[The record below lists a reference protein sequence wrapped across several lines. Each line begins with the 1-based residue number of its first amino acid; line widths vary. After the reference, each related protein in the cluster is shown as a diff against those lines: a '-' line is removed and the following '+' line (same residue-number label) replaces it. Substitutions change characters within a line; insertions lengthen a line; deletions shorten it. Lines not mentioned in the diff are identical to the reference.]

1 MAETVFKKIEL
12 VGTSP
17 NSFAEAAANAV
28 EKAAETENAMRW
40 FEVVEMRGAI
50 ADGKVSQYQTTVR
63 IGCKAD
69 D

>member
-1 MAETVFKKIEL
+1 MADPVFKKIEL

-28 EKAAETENAMRW
+28 EKAAQTEDAMRW

-50 ADGKVSQYQTTVR
+50 ADGKVSQYQTTIRV
-63 IGCKAD
+63 GCKAD
-69 D
+69 

>member
-1 MAETVFKKIEL
+1 MADAVFNKIEV

-28 EKAAETENAMRW
+28 AKVAEKTSGLRW
-40 FEVVEMRGAI
+40 FEVVELRGAI
-50 ADGKVSQYQTTVR
+50 SDGKISQYQTTIR
-63 IGCKAD
+63 IGCRAD